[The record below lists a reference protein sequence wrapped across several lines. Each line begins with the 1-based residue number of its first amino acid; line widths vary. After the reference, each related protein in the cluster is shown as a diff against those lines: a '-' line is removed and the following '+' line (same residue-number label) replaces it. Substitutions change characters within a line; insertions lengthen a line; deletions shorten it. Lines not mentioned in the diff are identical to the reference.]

1 MINLEQNLL
10 VILPELIIAC
20 TAITILLTDLFIKD
34 INRTLIYSLTQFS
47 LLLAAIATAGYGF
60 HEQKLA
66 FNNMF
71 VSDSLSLYLKSL
83 SYISLSMVL
92 IYSRN
97 YLKEKKLWTGE
108 FLSLTLFSLLG
119 IMLMISSHHLIMIYM
134 GLELLSLCMY
144 TLVALQR
151 DNQNASEAAI
161 KYFVLGA
168 LASGLLLY
176 GMSMLY
182 GFSGSLDIS
191 IIAMQIAQ
199 HNIEPSLLLFGTV
212 FIVTGI
218 AFKLGAVPFHM
229 WVADV
234 YQGATLPVT
243 MLISSVPK
251 FAAIAM
257 VIRLLYIGL
266 DSISTDWQQML
277 LIMAVLSV
285 AIGNITA
292 IAQTNIKRMLAYSTI
307 SHVGFIMLGFMSG
320 SIIGVGSVLFYIACY
335 VLMTLAAFG
344 LLISI
349 STKDSDIELIND
361 LKGLNSRNSWAAGIL
376 MIVML
381 SMAGIPPTVGFYA
394 KFSVLQS
401 ALSEGFVITAIFFVL
416 MALIGMYYYLRI
428 IRIMYF
434 DAAVIK
440 AKIKIPHDMVIVLAM
455 NAGALVLLGIFP
467 KLLMSL
473 AALSAIITLQ

>member
-47 LLLAAIATAGYGF
+47 LLLAAISTAGYGF

>member
-47 LLLAAIATAGYGF
+47 LLLAAISTAGYGF

-119 IMLMISSHHLIMIYM
+119 VMLMISSHHLIMIYM

>member
-119 IMLMISSHHLIMIYM
+119 VMLMISSHHLIMIYM

>member
-1 MINLEQNLL
+1 
-10 VILPELIIAC
+10 
-20 TAITILLTDLFIKD
+20 
-34 INRTLIYSLTQFS
+34 
-47 LLLAAIATAGYGF
+47 
-60 HEQKLA
+60 
-66 FNNMF
+66 
-71 VSDSLSLYLKSL
+71 
-83 SYISLSMVL
+83 
-92 IYSRN
+92 
-97 YLKEKKLWTGE
+97 
-108 FLSLTLFSLLG
+108 
-119 IMLMISSHHLIMIYM
+119 MLMISSHHLIMIYM

>member
-47 LLLAAIATAGYGF
+47 LLLAAISTAGYGF

-119 IMLMISSHHLIMIYM
+119 VMLMISSHHLIMIYM

-199 HNIEPSLLLFGTV
+199 HNIEPPLLLFGTV

>member
-47 LLLAAIATAGYGF
+47 LLLAAISTAGYGF

-97 YLKEKKLWTGE
+97 YLKEKKIWTGE

-119 IMLMISSHHLIMIYM
+119 VMLMISSHHLIMIYM